1 MREQTI
7 ILEPFSLLDI
17 LECRGEICADC
28 HGYMSVK
35 GHINSEKEEEYIK
48 ILMEETWA
56 SVKVRDENGGEEIL
70 FSGIITEG
78 TIEVENNLK
87 TLTLTIR
94 TGSVLMD
101 INEHMR
107 TFQSSK
113 TSYEAVMSVLMGS
126 YAGRVLLADRY
137 AGKSIGRFLCQYQ
150 ETDWQFILRL
160 AGCSN
165 TVLYPNYVQTGVKLF
180 FGMPDGEN
188 RGEINPTE
196 YYQKQMNTVYGIKS
210 RDIYNIGDSVLF
222 LGRRLYVISRN
233 TEFERGELIHT
244 YELMQNESDSAKK
257 SYNYN
262 LAGVSLKATVTKVKG
277 TEVTVSFLDDENKNA
292 SGSRWFSFATVY
304 SSPDGTGWY
313 CMPEIGDLVRI
324 YFPSNNEEKAY
335 ALHSMH
341 MASSNSNER
350 INPDYKSFMNK
361 QGKEILL
368 KPDAILITNNS
379 GMSIE
384 ISDEEGISIIS
395 DKKIVLQSEEAIEI
409 TSVTDKIDIV
419 APQQI
424 SLIQGNNQMVLS
436 DKLTMRGGKIRL
448 D

>member
-35 GHINSEKEEEYIK
+35 GHISSEKEEEYIK

-70 FSGIITEG
+70 FSGIVTES

-87 TLTLTIR
+87 TLDLTIR

-107 TFQSSK
+107 TFQNDK
-113 TSYEAVMSVLMGS
+113 IAYEAVMAVLMKS
-126 YAGRVLLADRY
+126 YTGKALLADRY
-137 AGKSIGRFLCQYQ
+137 SGKSIGRFFCQYQ

-160 AGCSN
+160 AGWCN

-180 FGMPDGEN
+180 FGMPEGEN
-188 RGEINPTE
+188 RGEINSTE

-210 RDIYNIGDSVLF
+210 RDIYNIGDRVLF

-233 TEFERGELIHT
+233 TELEHGELIHT

-257 SYNYN
+257 SCNYN
-262 LAGVSLKATVTKVKG
+262 LAGVSLKAAVTKVKG
-277 TEVTVSFLDDENKNA
+277 TEVAVSFMDDENKSA
-292 SGSRWFSFATVY
+292 SGSKWFPFATVY

-313 CMPEIGDLVRI
+313 CMPEIGDLIRI

-335 ALHSMH
+335 ALHSVH
-341 MASSNSNER
+341 MESSNGNER

-361 QGKEILL
+361 QGKEVLL
-368 KPDAILITNNS
+368 KPDSILITNNS

-384 ISDEEGISIIS
+384 ISDEEGIFIIS
-395 DKKIVLQSEEAIEI
+395 DKKVVLQSEEAIEI

-424 SLIQGNNQMVLS
+424 SLVQGNTQMVLS